1 MQLRSELKYLGF
13 QIKDYK
19 TKFTIDEL
27 LEYYQDIKNGFWEE
41 WVNKIYLSQELR
53 EKLLKVE
60 KNPDYHW
67 AFKPGIKFNV
77 LYTKGYLLNY
87 YKQFLMY

>member
-1 MQLRSELKYLGF
+1 MKEF
-13 QIKDYK
+13 IKP
-19 TKFTIDEL
+19 T
-27 LEYYQDIKNGFWEE
+27 LEDLN
-41 WVNKIYLSQELR
+41 ELR

-77 LYTKGYLLNY
+77 LYTKCYLFNY